1 MRKPMPLLV
10 AAVLSV
16 LLSGCFTSQTPKF
29 PMSSA
34 VPALGD
40 GGRYV
45 LFNHVGKG
53 KFKRDR
59 VVTVKRLPDGAYE
72 FTPDK
77 PEKSGKSRTPQ
88 LSFHDIGNGVIIA
101 QAKSQE
107 DNAHP
112 YAYLFVMQKGKELL
126 LDLPQCDKQ
135 PGTVLEAN
143 GVVFRDKWE
152 CSIEKVADPAK
163 LFAAL
168 TPGEPDIKLAPE

>member
-10 AAVLSV
+10 AAALSV

-29 PMSSA
+29 PLSSA

-40 GGRYV
+40 GGRYA
-45 LFNHVGKG
+45 LFNHIGKG
-53 KFKRDR
+53 KFKREQAL
-59 VVTVKRLPDGAYE
+59 TVKRLPDGTYE
-72 FTPDK
+72 FIPDK
-77 PEKSGKSRTPQ
+77 PAKPGKSRAPQ

-101 QAKSQE
+101 QAKAPE

-112 YAYLFVMQKGKELL
+112 YSYLFALRKGKELL

-135 PGTVLEAN
+135 DAAVLEAN
-143 GVVFRDKWE
+143 GVIFRDKWE
-152 CSIEKVADPAK
+152 CSIEKVSDPAK

>member
-10 AAVLSV
+10 AAALSV
-16 LLSGCFTSQTPKF
+16 LLSGCLTSQTPKF

-34 VPALGD
+34 VPALGN

-45 LFNHVGKG
+45 MSNHVGKG
-53 KFKRDR
+53 KFKREQ
-59 VVTVKRLPDGAYE
+59 VLTVKPLPDGAYA
-72 FTPDK
+72 FIPDK
-77 PEKSGKSRTPQ
+77 SEKSGKSRTPQ
-88 LSFHDIGNGVIIA
+88 LSFHDLGNGVIIA
-101 QAKSQE
+101 QAKGPE
-107 DNAHP
+107 DNTHP
-112 YAYLFVMQKGKELL
+112 YAYLFVMRKGKELF

-135 PGTVLEAN
+135 DAAVLESN

-168 TPGEPDIKLAPE
+168 TPGEPDIKLIPE

>member
-1 MRKPMPLLV
+1 MRKSMPLLV
-10 AAVLSV
+10 AAAMSV

-40 GGRYV
+40 GGRYA

-53 KFKRDR
+53 KFKKDR
-59 VVTVKRLPDGAYE
+59 SITVKRLPDGSYE
-72 FTPDK
+72 FIPDRA
-77 PEKSGKSRTPQ
+77 EKSGKSRTPQ

-101 QAKSQE
+101 QAKSHE
-107 DNAHP
+107 DNSHP
-112 YAYLFVMQKGKELL
+112 YSYLFLIQKGKELL

-135 PGTVLEAN
+135 DTAVLEAN

-168 TPGEPDIKLAPE
+168 TPGEPDIKLVPE

>member
-10 AAVLSV
+10 AAALSV

-29 PMSSA
+29 PTSSA

-45 LFNHVGKG
+45 IFNRVGKG
-53 KFKRDR
+53 KFKKDQ
-59 VVTVKRLPDGAYE
+59 VLTVKRLPDGAYE
-72 FTPDK
+72 FIPDK
-77 PEKSGKSRTPQ
+77 RATGKSRPPQ
-88 LSFHDIGNGVIIA
+88 LSFHDIGNGVTVA
-101 QAKSQE
+101 QAKGPE
-107 DNAHP
+107 DNTHP
-112 YAYLFVMQKGKELL
+112 YSYLFLTRKGNELF

-135 PGTVLEAN
+135 NAAVLEAN

-168 TPGEPDIKLAPE
+168 TPDEPDIKLAPE

>member
-1 MRKPMPLLV
+1 MRKSVPLLV
-10 AAVLSV
+10 AAALSV
-16 LLSGCFTSQTPKF
+16 LLSGCLTSQTPKF

-34 VPALGD
+34 IPALGD

-45 LFNHVGKG
+45 MSNHVGKG
-53 KFKRDR
+53 KFKREQ
-59 VVTVKRLPDGAYE
+59 VLTVKRLPDGAYE
-72 FTPDK
+72 LIPDK
-77 PEKSGKSRTPQ
+77 TEKGGKSRAPQ

-168 TPGEPDIKLAPE
+168 TPGEPDIKLIPE